1 MMSSIATVVVVV
13 VEEGEVERE
22 EGVEE
27 FSVFYCL
34 FICLSCSVDCLLTSR
49 QGGKGERKEGSGES
63 TLRPWEPNYIVPRSH
78 VWENR

>member
-1 MMSSIATVVVVV
+1 MMSSIATVVVVVVV

-34 FICLSCSVDCLLTSR
+34 FICLSCSVDCLLMYTPC
-49 QGGKGERKEGSGES
+49 
-63 TLRPWEPNYIVPRSH
+63 T
-78 VWENR
+78 

>member
-34 FICLSCSVDCLLTSR
+34 FICLSCSVDCLLMYTPC
-49 QGGKGERKEGSGES
+49 
-63 TLRPWEPNYIVPRSH
+63 T
-78 VWENR
+78 